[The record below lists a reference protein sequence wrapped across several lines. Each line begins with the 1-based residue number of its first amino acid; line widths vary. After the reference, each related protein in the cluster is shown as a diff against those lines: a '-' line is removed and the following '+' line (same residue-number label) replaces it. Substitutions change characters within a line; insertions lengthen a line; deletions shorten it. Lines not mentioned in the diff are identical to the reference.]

1 VDEKIEEFLLGD
13 TIWVFLAVLD
23 QHAHGAGIRKF
34 FGSHEPLIIPFLGFT
49 LGQGINLN
57 KVI

>member
-1 VDEKIEEFLLGD
+1 MIQ
-13 TIWVFLAVLD
+13 IWVLLAVLD

-34 FGSHEPLIIPFLGFT
+34 FGSHEPLIIPILGFT